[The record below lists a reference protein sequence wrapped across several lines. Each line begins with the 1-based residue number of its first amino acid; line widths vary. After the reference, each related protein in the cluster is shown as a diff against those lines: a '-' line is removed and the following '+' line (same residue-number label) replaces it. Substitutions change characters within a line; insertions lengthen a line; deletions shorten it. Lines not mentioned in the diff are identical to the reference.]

1 MNGIYR
7 LAGLTIEID
16 SLYPEVHA
24 MCEPYRAEGPVDF
37 SVSTGQEDIG
47 LEAQKADQGIAFTD
61 SYLETLAVYRKI
73 AEKLPYYGAFLMH
86 GSCVAADGYGY
97 IFSAKSGTGKS
108 THAALWRKLLGDRA
122 VMVNDD
128 KPLVRLVDGCVKAYG
143 SPWDGKHH
151 LSCDV
156 SVPLRAVCFL
166 ERSQSNRIV
175 RLSRDEALPL
185 MVRHVYRPSD
195 PEALQRTMGILGSL
209 DIGFYKLFCNMD
221 ISAAKLA
228 FSAMGGSEDN
238 HEA

>member
-7 LAGLTIEID
+7 LAGLTIGID
-16 SLYPEVHA
+16 SLYSEVHA
-24 MCEPYRAEGPVDF
+24 MCAPYSAEGPADF

-47 LEAQKADQGIAFTD
+47 LEAQKADPGIVFTD

-128 KPLVRLVDGCVKAYG
+128 KPLVRCVDGCTMAYG

-151 LSCDV
+151 LSSDV
-156 SVPLRAVCFL
+156 SVPLKAVCFL
-166 ERSQSNRIV
+166 ERAETNRIE
-175 RLSRDEALPL
+175 RLSHAEALPL

-195 PEALQRTMGILGSL
+195 PEALQKTMELLGSL
-209 DIGFYKLFCNMD
+209 DIGFYHLQCNME
-221 ISAAKLA
+221 ISAARLA
-228 FSAMGGSEDN
+228 FSEMSDSEV
-238 HEA
+238 

>member
-1 MNGIYR
+1 MNGVYR
-7 LAGLTIEID
+7 LAGLTIGIE

-24 MCEPYRAEGPVDF
+24 MCAPYRTGGSVDF
-37 SVSTGQEDIG
+37 SVATGQAEIA
-47 LEAQKADQGIAFTD
+47 LEARKADPGFAFTD

-73 AEKLPYYGAFLMH
+73 AEKLPHYGAFLMH
-86 GSCVAADGYGY
+86 GSCVAADGFGY

-128 KPLVRLVDGCVKAYG
+128 KPLVRCVGDCVKAYG

-151 LSCDV
+151 LSCDI

-166 ERSQSNRIV
+166 ERSETNRIE
-175 RLSRDEALPL
+175 RLSWDDALPL

-195 PEALQRTMGILGSL
+195 PEALQRTMDILGSL
-209 DIGFYKLFCNMD
+209 DIGFYRLYCNMD

-228 FSAMGGSEDN
+228 FSAMGGSEEN
-238 HEA
+238 NEA